1 MSQNMRY
8 YLKVLANFI
17 LIQILPA
24 KVGRPMLNF
33 GRPIVKCT
41 PKYKSYC
48 REKTRKRRRDQNIL
62 NTSSTLNHCCSASHS
77 SSTSFSSVAG
87 SFPAFNRFNIPFVT
101 FGGFDFA
108 SLTLASLS
116 PSSVFAPRL

>member
-17 LIQILPA
+17 PIQILPA

-41 PKYKSYC
+41 PYLKNTEGVLTIQKYLFSHLFSADLDGPTRGLRASRPGC
-48 REKTRKRRRDQNIL
+48 QRDVVFCKT
-62 NTSSTLNHCCSASHS
+62 
-77 SSTSFSSVAG
+77 
-87 SFPAFNRFNIPFVT
+87 P
-101 FGGFDFA
+101 
-108 SLTLASLS
+108 
-116 PSSVFAPRL
+116 PR